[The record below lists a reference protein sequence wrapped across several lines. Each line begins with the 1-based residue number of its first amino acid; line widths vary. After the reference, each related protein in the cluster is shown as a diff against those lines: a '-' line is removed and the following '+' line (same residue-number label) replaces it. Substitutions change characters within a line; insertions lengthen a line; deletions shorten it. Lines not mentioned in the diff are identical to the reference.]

1 MYVCADAAAMKAA
14 SRGGGGEAGML
25 GKSGRRG
32 SVRWPR
38 GGRGA
43 GGSVGRRPQ
52 EPRASGRDRRVMTGW
67 EAEGSNSPR
76 GGCYGQAEPL
86 RTLQASLGGGGV
98 QRRPVTPSTGFIH
111 SGGGVLSPIP
121 CTRATPGCQGNGGE
135 GRPTAEEDGDAL
147 PCSLVGP
154 ERLLCPGSPGD
165 ASMRGERG
173 RPAAEERARE
183 PRARRRGGW
192 GRRH

>member
-1 MYVCADAAAMKAA
+1 
-14 SRGGGGEAGML
+14 
-25 GKSGRRG
+25 
-32 SVRWPR
+32 
-38 GGRGA
+38 
-43 GGSVGRRPQ
+43 VGRRPQ

-135 GRPTAEEDGDAL
+135 GRPTAEED
-147 PCSLVGP
+147 
-154 ERLLCPGSPGD
+154 D

>member
-1 MYVCADAAAMKAA
+1 
-14 SRGGGGEAGML
+14 ML

-52 EPRASGRDRRVMTGW
+52 EPRASGNGLARHSDGGTCMTGW

-147 PCSLVGP
+147 PCSLPRCAG
-154 ERLLCPGSPGD
+154 
-165 ASMRGERG
+165 RGVA
-173 RPAAEERARE
+173 RP
-183 PRARRRGGW
+183 RRSGHESHGQGGGGGW